1 MESKGKKPGSK
12 PTNGVRLKKRWR
24 PRAARC
30 IRPMYGPPPNCKR
43 KMRGTGLVC
52 ANVYGLHWREK
63 TPGHDGMRYALFP
76 FTTAVLEDFGRVRVS
91 RAPDLT
97 VVPSHGSPAN
107 LAGNHK
113 VLSCRQS
120 DSSSGR

>member
-1 MESKGKKPGSK
+1 
-12 PTNGVRLKKRWR
+12 
-24 PRAARC
+24 
-30 IRPMYGPPPNCKR
+30 MYGPPPNCKR

-52 ANVYGLHWREK
+52 ANVYGLDWSEK

-76 FTTAVLEDFGRVRVS
+76 FTTAVLEDFGRVRVL

-97 VVPSHGSPAN
+97 VVPSRCSPAN

-113 VLSCRQS
+113 FLSCRQS
-120 DSSSGR
+120 GSSSSRQGSPIGFPGGQHRPGHSRQFIG